1 MEDQEVIKEFLIE
14 SSENLNRLD
23 QELVELERNTCQ
35 PELLAGVFRT
45 FHTIKGTCGFLG
57 FTRLERVAHQAEN
70 VLCRLR
76 SFELE
81 LTPEL
86 VSLILRAVDA
96 MRIHLSSIESCGQ
109 EADAEDE
116 ELCRLLK
123 AATDE
128 SKPATARPVP
138 EAEPVSARCQNGVA
152 DSAIRV
158 DLHLLDKL
166 MNLVGEL
173 VLTRNQILQCSS
185 SQEGSA
191 LISSSQRLNLITSE
205 LQESVMKTR
214 MQPIGVVWNK
224 MPRLVRDVALACGKR
239 IRLEMEGAGTELDKT
254 IIEAI
259 KDPITHIVRNCCDH
273 GIEKPQL
280 RKTRGKP
287 IEGRLI
293 LRAFHE
299 GGQVIIEIADDG
311 SGVDLDAVKTK
322 AVAGGLLRPAQAESL
337 SEREALNL
345 LFEPGLSTAR
355 MVTSVSGRGVG
366 MDVVRTNI
374 ERIGGAV
381 EVTSRLGVGTTI
393 RLKIPLTLAIIP
405 GLVVALGERRSAPR
419 PGRQGRDS
427 GVMHFIIPQVSLT
440 ELVRLEGE
448 AARNS
453 IERIRDTAVYRLRGN
468 LLPIVYLRTVLGCGA
483 PQDDSEV
490 VNIAVLQ
497 AGDRQFGLV
506 VDGIRDTQEIVVKPL
521 GKHLKGL
528 TCYAGATIMGD
539 GRVALILDVPGIAQ
553 RCGEMANS
561 SREREHNEQ
570 AATLDVRAGGKQT
583 FLLFRSGSFERIAV
597 PLSTVSRLEE
607 FPQSQLEHAGGRL
620 AVQYRGRILPLIP
633 LAPILAT
640 GVGDTASGK
649 DPVQAVVFQSGE
661 RTLGLLIDSLADIV
675 DDVPG
680 MSQASGR
687 RGLLGSAVIGQ
698 RFTDLLDLDTVLSA
712 GWDNWI
718 NGGSSAAGWDLHSL
732 AGAIGSNPQVKHVT
746 ERKG

>member
-14 SSENLNRLD
+14 SSENLSRLD
-23 QELVELERNTCQ
+23 QELVELERNPCE

-57 FTRLERVAHQAEN
+57 FGRLERVAHQAESI
-70 VLCRLR
+70 LCRLR
-76 SFELE
+76 AFELE

-86 VSLILRAVDA
+86 ISLILRAVDA
-96 MRIHLSSIESCGQ
+96 MRVHLAAIEATAK
-109 EADAEDE
+109 EAETSDD
-116 ELCRLLK
+116 ELCGALR
-123 AATDE
+123 AATE
-128 SKPATARPVP
+128 AGKPAAARPIADLETAP
-138 EAEPVSARCQNGVA
+138 PRGQNGVA

-158 DLHLLDKL
+158 DVHLLDKL

-173 VLTRNQILQCSS
+173 VLTRNQILQFTS
-185 SQEGSA
+185 SQEGAA

-224 MPRLVRDVALACGKR
+224 MPRLVRDVAMACGKR
-239 IRLEMEGAGTELDKT
+239 IALDMDGAGTELDKT

-287 IEGRLI
+287 IEGRLS

-311 SGVDLDAVKTK
+311 GGVDIAAVKAK
-322 AVAGGLLRPAQAESL
+322 AIAAGLLRAAQAESL
-337 SEREALNL
+337 SERDALNL

-381 EVTSRLGVGTTI
+381 EVASQSGTGTTI

-419 PGRQGRDS
+419 PTRAGRES
-427 GVMHFIIPQVSLT
+427 GTMHFIIPQVNLI
-440 ELVRLEGE
+440 ELVRLEGDT
-448 AARNS
+448 ARHS

-468 LLPIVYLRTVLGCGA
+468 LLPIVYLHAVLGSEG
-483 PQDDSEV
+483 QREDSEV

-539 GRVALILDVPGIAQ
+539 GRVALILDVLGIAQ
-553 RCGEMANS
+553 RCGEVVNG
-561 SREREHNEQ
+561 SRDREQSGQAEQ
-570 AATLDVRAGGKQT
+570 SDQAIPGKQA
-583 FLLFRSGSFERIAV
+583 FLLFRSGRFERLAV

-607 FPQSQLEHAGGRL
+607 FPQTQLERAGGRL

-633 LAPILAT
+633 LAQILDPGSA
-640 GVGDTASGK
+640 DTASQK

-661 RTLGLLIDSLADIV
+661 RTLGLVIDGLADIV
-675 DDVPG
+675 DDTAS
-680 MSQASGR
+680 MTQASGR
-687 RGLLGSAVIGQ
+687 RGLLGSAVIDQ
-698 RFTDLLDLDTVLSA
+698 RFTDLLDLETVLKV
-712 GWDNWI
+712 GWDDWI
-718 NGGSSAAGWDLHSL
+718 NGTPVSSNAGLGSLVAAIDPATRINEL
-732 AGAIGSNPQVKHVT
+732 AKENA
-746 ERKG
+746 